1 MTMTSYS
8 PSEVGPLKAP
18 RNLSVWHKL
27 FAIIADGPTP
37 KAEDVIADYL
47 DRHQRDLPPALW
59 IELERRR
66 LVP

>member
-8 PSEVGPLKAP
+8 SSDEEPSVASH
-18 RNLSVWHKL
+18 NLSVWHKL
-27 FAIIADGPTP
+27 FAIIAEGPTP
-37 KAEDVIADYL
+37 RAEDAIADYL
-47 DRHQRDLPPALW
+47 YHHQRDLPAALW

>member
-1 MTMTSYS
+1 
-8 PSEVGPLKAP
+8 LKAP

-37 KAEDVIADYL
+37 KAEDVITDYL

>member
-1 MTMTSYS
+1 MTMTSC
-8 PSEVGPLKAP
+8 PSEVAPSVAP
-18 RNLSVWHKL
+18 RNLSVWQK
-27 FAIIADGPTP
+27 FFTIITDGPTP